1 MNGNIIWKIL
11 LILQPFA
18 GTFIVNALGG
28 NLSEK
33 NRLWYSK
40 LKQSPLTPPP
50 IVFPIAWTILYLL
63 IGLSAMFY
71 LEHPTFLTQYFGPY
85 EVQLLLNFLWSVIFF
100 KLQKPLI
107 ALIINFIM
115 IGLTAYLLWLSWK
128 NSQISFWL
136 LVPYALWITFAFY
149 LNFYIVIKS
158 KTR

>member
-1 MNGNIIWKIL
+1 MSL
-11 LILQPFA
+11 TLFMYLIQPLVLKTKSLRLKRLKTRRVF
-18 GTFIVNALGG
+18 
-28 NLSEK
+28 NL
-33 NRLWYSK
+33 
-40 LKQSPLTPPP
+40 
-50 IVFPIAWTILYLL
+50 
-63 IGLSAMFY
+63 FY

-85 EVQLLLNFLWSVIFF
+85 EVQLLLNFLWSVVFF

-107 ALIINFIM
+107 AM